1 MTYFRELP
9 NVQYQSFLSNKQSSR
24 DYILIK
30 NIFRRA
36 KIRDDLQNVF
46 TLFNKYQIIDG
57 TRPELVAEE
66 IYGSVEYDW
75 VVIISAGITNI
86 RNQWPL
92 SNKDLY
98 RYCERI
104 YGNSLNEIHHYETV
118 EIRDNDG
125 KLILSPGQTVN
136 SNFIIKYGTKNN
148 QIYTNSNEEKTYT
161 VTTNGNAIKNSN
173 IIPILTSEEQLVVN
187 DLLIKIGDL
196 SISPTKVTDI
206 NFENITIEENLS
218 ESIPAGT
225 VLTFNHPYV
234 NIIPDPI
241 IGISNYEYETIK
253 NNEKSLIYLLKP
265 EYLQTALKDMRR
277 ELFYDESSQYI
288 DQQTIKT
295 ENTYNTLP

>member
-9 NVQYQSFLSNKQSSR
+9 NVQYQSFLSDKQSSQ
-24 DYILIK
+24 DYILVK

-36 KIRDDLQNVF
+36 KIRDDLQNVV
-46 TLFNKYQIIDG
+46 TLFNKYQIVDG

-66 IYGSVEYDW
+66 VYGSVEYDW

-86 RNQWPL
+86 KDQWPL
-92 SNKDLY
+92 SNRDLY

-104 YGNSLNEIHHYETV
+104 YGNNLNAIHHYETTEV
-118 EIRDNDG
+118 KDNNG
-125 KLILSPGQTVN
+125 RLILQKGQIVDSDFT
-136 SNFIIKYGTKNN
+136 
-148 QIYTNSNEEKTYT
+148 
-161 VTTNGNAIKNSN
+161 
-173 IIPILTSEEQLVVN
+173 IPNPIAPIQLINPVV
-187 DLLIKIGDL
+187 G
-196 SISPTKVTDI
+196 
-206 NFENITIEENLS
+206 IT
-218 ESIPAGT
+218 
-225 VLTFNHPYV
+225 
-234 NIIPDPI
+234 
-241 IGISNYEYETIK
+241 NYEYETIK

>member
-9 NVQYQSFLSNKQSSR
+9 NVQYQSFLSDKQSSQ
-24 DYILIK
+24 DYILVK

-36 KIRDDLQNVF
+36 KIRDDLQNVV
-46 TLFNKYQIIDG
+46 TLFNKYQIVDG

-66 IYGSVEYDW
+66 VYGSVEYDW

-86 RNQWPL
+86 KDQWPL

-104 YGNSLNEIHHYETV
+104 YGNNLNAIHHYETTEV
-118 EIRDNDG
+118 KDNNG
-125 KLILSPGQTVN
+125 RLILQKGQIVD
-136 SNFIIKYGTKNN
+136 SNFT
-148 QIYTNSNEEKTYT
+148 
-161 VTTNGNAIKNSN
+161 
-173 IIPILTSEEQLVVN
+173 IPNPIAPIQTINPVV
-187 DLLIKIGDL
+187 G
-196 SISPTKVTDI
+196 
-206 NFENITIEENLS
+206 IT
-218 ESIPAGT
+218 
-225 VLTFNHPYV
+225 
-234 NIIPDPI
+234 
-241 IGISNYEYETIK
+241 NYEYETIR

>member
-9 NVQYQSFLSNKQSSR
+9 NVQYQSFLSNKQSSQ
-24 DYILIK
+24 DYLLVK

-46 TLFNKYQIIDG
+46 TIFNKYNIIDG

-75 VVIISAGITNI
+75 VVIISAGITNL
-86 RNQWPL
+86 RDQWPL

-104 YGNSLNEIHHYETV
+104 YGNDLNSIHHYETTEV
-118 EIRDNDG
+118 KDDHGR
-125 KLILSPGQTVN
+125 LILSAGQIVN
-136 SNFIIKYGTKNN
+136 SSFT
-148 QIYTNSNEEKTYT
+148 
-161 VTTNGNAIKNSN
+161 
-173 IIPILTSEEQLVVN
+173 IPN
-187 DLLIKIGDL
+187 P
-196 SISPTKVTDI
+196 ISPLQTL
-206 NFENITIEENLS
+206 N
-218 ESIPAGT
+218 
-225 VLTFNHPYV
+225 
-234 NIIPDPI
+234 PI
-241 IGISNYEYETIK
+241 VGISNYEYETIK

-265 EYLQTALKDMRR
+265 QYLQTVLKDMRR

-288 DQQTIKT
+288 DQQTIRT

>member
-9 NVQYQSFLSNKQSSR
+9 NVQYQSFLSDKQSSQ
-24 DYILIK
+24 DYLLVK

-36 KIRDDLQNVF
+36 KIRDDLQNTV
-46 TLFNKYQIIDG
+46 TIFNKYNIIDG

-75 VVIISAGITNI
+75 VVVVSSGITNL
-86 RNQWPL
+86 RDQWPL

-104 YGNSLNEIHHYETV
+104 YGNDLNAIHHYETTEV
-118 EIRDNDG
+118 KDG
-125 KLILSPGQTVN
+125 KGRLVLPESNIVN
-136 SNFIIKYGTKNN
+136 SNFKFSYYDDGFLYTNNPTLRTYTERAISNDLSGTDTVRIAVRENGIIPGDTLLNN
-148 QIYTNSNEEKTYT
+148 QVYIKILEVNDTNIKLESPI
-161 VTTNGNAIKNSN
+161 TTDITAND
-173 IIPILTSEEQLVVN
+173 ILTFRRSFVSL
-187 DLLIKIGDL
+187 
-196 SISPTKVTDI
+196 
-206 NFENITIEENLS
+206 
-218 ESIPAGT
+218 
-225 VLTFNHPYV
+225 
-234 NIIPDPI
+234 IPDPV

-265 EYLQTALKDMRR
+265 QYLQTILKDMRR

-288 DQQTIKT
+288 DQQTIRT